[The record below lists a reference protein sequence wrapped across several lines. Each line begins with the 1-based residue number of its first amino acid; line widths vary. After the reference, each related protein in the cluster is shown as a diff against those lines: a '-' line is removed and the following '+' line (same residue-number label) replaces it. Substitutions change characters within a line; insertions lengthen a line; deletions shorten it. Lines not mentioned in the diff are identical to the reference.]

1 MESCI
6 RRIEEVDHAINA
18 FCALDFASA
27 RENARRCEA
36 ELLGG
41 SDAGPLAGL
50 PLAVKDLIDAKGLP
64 TTYGSTLF
72 ANNIATRDEAI
83 VAMLRHAGAI
93 VIGKT
98 NVPEW
103 GAGGNTR
110 NALHGA
116 TGNPFDT
123 LKTAAGS
130 SGGSAAALASG
141 MVPLA
146 TGSDTG
152 GSLRNPAAY
161 CGVMA
166 FRPSPGLIASDS
178 RPMAWLQ
185 ISQLGPMARTV
196 DDVCLMLSCMLQAD
210 MRDPLSVILHLGGA
224 PSRSTYAA
232 PPLVDLS
239 SLRVATTA
247 DFGFAPT
254 EAAMS
259 AAFQSKIAP
268 LASCFKSMQSAHPDC
283 RHADEVFSVLRAVA
297 FLGRHKT
304 LVESNPHDIGANIK
318 ANVAEG
324 LTYTAADVARALSLQ
339 TEMYRSWQAFF
350 QDYDVILAPAM
361 TVSPRSWRELYPAQI
376 DGKPTKSYYHWLA
389 LAYAVT
395 NVGHPVVALPVGRDL
410 AGMPFGLQVIGRR
423 GEDLKTLAVA
433 RALEA
438 QFAGDPS
445 TARPRPDID
454 ALRKAPPIA
463 AMEGFKSLE

>member
-1 MESCI
+1 
-6 RRIEEVDHAINA
+6 
-18 FCALDFASA
+18 
-27 RENARRCEA
+27 
-36 ELLGG
+36 
-41 SDAGPLAGL
+41 
-50 PLAVKDLIDAKGLP
+50 
-64 TTYGSTLF
+64 
-72 ANNIATRDEAI
+72 
-83 VAMLRHAGAI
+83 
-93 VIGKT
+93 
-98 NVPEW
+98 
-103 GAGGNTR
+103 
-110 NALHGA
+110 
-116 TGNPFDT
+116 
-123 LKTAAGS
+123 
-130 SGGSAAALASG
+130 
-141 MVPLA
+141 
-146 TGSDTG
+146 
-152 GSLRNPAAY
+152 
-161 CGVMA
+161 
-166 FRPSPGLIASDS
+166 
-178 RPMAWLQ
+178 
-185 ISQLGPMARTV
+185 
-196 DDVCLMLSCMLQAD
+196 
-210 MRDPLSVILHLGGA
+210 
-224 PSRSTYAA
+224 
-232 PPLVDLS
+232 
-239 SLRVATTA
+239 
-247 DFGFAPT
+247 
-254 EAAMS
+254 
-259 AAFQSKIAP
+259 
-268 LASCFKSMQSAHPDC
+268 MQSAHPDC